1 MIKLNN
7 QQGTLIVNSLQSLS
21 RIKSSENNLVDS
33 KQYQLSRLIYD
44 VLTPALQNSLEIE
57 IKINY
62 KKNIRDFFEEKLP
75 IIERHDHLKIVRN
88 ILNDYE
94 VKNKSKFPNDLKI
107 FSINNCCAI
116 ARNILNLK
124 GNWKVDS
131 LKNYQPSD
139 LCNLGD
145 VFNCSKLLKRHFFNR
160 TNEFPINDAFFND
173 FMSYLDSLMNHLNI
187 NNHLK
192 EIKNSIL
199 KTEIQ
204 LINERFKDISFVN
217 AGNMSVTFK
226 ATDSKL
232 KKIR

>member
-75 IIERHDHLKIVRN
+75 IIERHDHLKIVKN

-124 GNWKVDS
+124 GNWKVDN

-160 TNEFPINDAFFND
+160 TNEFSINDAFFND
-173 FMSYLDSLMNHLNI
+173 FMTYLDSLINNLNI
-187 NNHLK
+187 NLNLTK
-192 EIKNSIL
+192 W
-199 KTEIQ
+199 
-204 LINERFKDISFVN
+204 
-217 AGNMSVTFK
+217 
-226 ATDSKL
+226 
-232 KKIR
+232 